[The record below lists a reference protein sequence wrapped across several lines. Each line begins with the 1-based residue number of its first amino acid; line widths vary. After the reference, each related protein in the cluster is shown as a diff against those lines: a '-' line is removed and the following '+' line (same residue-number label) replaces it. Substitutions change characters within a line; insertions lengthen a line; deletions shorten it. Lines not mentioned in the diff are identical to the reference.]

1 MHILYIYYNRKKS
14 FSPVYINL
22 KYLLKKNLYF
32 EEKEFS
38 ELYLYFLVIERIIYD
53 NEI

>member
-22 KYLLKKNLYF
+22 KYLLKKKSLF
-32 EEKEFS
+32 RR
-38 ELYLYFLVIERIIYD
+38 ERIFRIIFIFFGYRK
-53 NEI
+53 NNIR